1 MGECF
6 GKKWFKYPLLREC
19 HHFTPRPTSSL
30 RARRLGH
37 SATYLTLLALAIA
50 LCNAAI
56 PFEAYA
62 EDQQAEATP
71 AETETETGTLDS
83 ALGEKS
89 PWLLAPLFNSN
100 PKLGTSL
107 GVLGGYL
114 HYFDE
119 KSRPSIFALQ
129 GQYSTTDSIV
139 SGVFA
144 KTSFDEDRQRLTAGM
159 VYGYVNDY
167 SNYLRTGVPLQSNAN
182 LHQFSVNVLRFN

>member
-1 MGECF
+1 
-6 GKKWFKYPLLREC
+6 
-19 HHFTPRPTSSL
+19 
-30 RARRLGH
+30 
-37 SATYLTLLALAIA
+37 

-159 VYGYVNDY
+159 VYATSRTTTAITWGRA
-167 SNYLRTGVPLQSNAN
+167 YLCNRMPICTSSA
-182 LHQFSVNVLRFN
+182 